1 MIIQESQKVVTKS
14 NDDVVYLV
22 EEWKTVWQSKVLSY
36 GDREAKSLSTKLSGI
51 NFLPIPTFMSYLI
64 VTILASCCC

>member
-1 MIIQESQKVVTKS
+1 MIIQESQKVPVVTKS

-36 GDREAKSLSTKLSGI
+36 GDREAKSLSTIKLSGI
-51 NFLPIPTFMSYLI
+51 NFITNTYIYVLSYCYY
-64 VTILASCCC
+64 TS